1 MSNDDILSRRPRTRL
16 DLSDADMARLR
27 DLYYDRDVPMTKIA
41 AAFRL
46 STSTLYHWI
55 AEMDWPRRSATFP
68 IRTHRPLELPEGDT
82 PHPVG
87 SADHPL
93 PVSKSPVGDFD
104 RNDAHVGNSRHAGER
119 GVPASHTSTPLDQH
133 KLALDVAV
141 AARQELAHMGD
152 VSGPMSLV
160 ERKRRADIIASLSRS
175 IERIDKT
182 FEARSER
189 EALKRQVKELQQR
202 LWRYDNAGMIEAQG
216 LALAALKQ
224 EFASVS
230 AAQNQSAPQKARR

>member
-1 MSNDDILSRRPRTRL
+1 MSNDDLLSRRPRTRL
-16 DLSDADMARLR
+16 DLSDADMVRLR
-27 DLYYDRDVPMTKIA
+27 DLYYDRDVPMTKVA
-41 AAFRL
+41 AAFGL

-68 IRTHRPLELPEGDT
+68 IRTHRPR
-82 PHPVG
+82 
-87 SADHPL
+87 PL
-93 PVSKSPVGDFD
+93 PDGQ
-104 RNDAHVGNSRHAGER
+104 NALADASLGEA
-119 GVPASHTSTPLDQH
+119 PAAPHTSRPLDPH

-189 EALKRQVKELQQR
+189 EALKRQVKELQER
-202 LWRYDNAGMIEAQG
+202 LWRHDNAGMIEAQG

-224 EFASVS
+224 EFANVS
-230 AAQNQSAPQKARR
+230 AGQTQSAPQKARR

>member
-1 MSNDDILSRRPRTRL
+1 MSNDDLLSRRPRTRL

-41 AAFRL
+41 AAFGL

-68 IRTHRPLELPEGDT
+68 IRTHRPLELPEGET

-93 PVSKSPVGDFD
+93 PQGA
-104 RNDAHVGNSRHAGER
+104 REA
-119 GVPASHTSTPLDQH
+119 HTSQPLDPH

-141 AARQELAHMGD
+141 AARQELANMGD
-152 VSGPMSLV
+152 VSGPMTLV

-175 IERIDKT
+175 IERIDRT

-189 EALKRQVKELQQR
+189 EALKRQVKELQER
-202 LWRYDNAGMIEAQG
+202 LWRHDNAGMIEAQN
-216 LALAALKQ
+216 LALATLKQ
-224 EFASVS
+224 EFAAVS
-230 AAQNQSAPQKARR
+230 AGKEQSAPPRARR

>member
-1 MSNDDILSRRPRTRL
+1 MSNDDLLSRRPRTRL

-41 AAFRL
+41 AAFGL

-68 IRTHRPLELPEGDT
+68 IRTHPGSLGPLPPPEGHNT
-82 PHPVG
+82 L
-87 SADHPL
+87 ADAL
-93 PVSKSPVGDFD
+93 P
-104 RNDAHVGNSRHAGER
+104 GEA
-119 GVPASHTSTPLDQH
+119 PAAPHTSQPLDPH

-189 EALKRQVKELQQR
+189 EALKREVKRLQER
-202 LWRYDNAGMIEAQG
+202 LWRHENAGMLEAQG

-224 EFASVS
+224 EFETS
-230 AAQNQSAPQKARR
+230 K